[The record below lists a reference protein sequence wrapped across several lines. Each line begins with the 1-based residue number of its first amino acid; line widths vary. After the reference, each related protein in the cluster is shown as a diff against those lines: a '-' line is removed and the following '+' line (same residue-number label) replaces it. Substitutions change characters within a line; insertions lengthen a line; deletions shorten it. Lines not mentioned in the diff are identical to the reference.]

1 MGEIVK
7 LVEAILADYRDAVQ
21 DDNSVKSLL
30 TILDAFVEAGW
41 PQALNLVWRLD
52 ELYR

>member
-7 LVEAILADYRDAVQ
+7 LVESILADYRESVN
-21 DDNSVKSLL
+21 DDESVKNLL
-30 TILDAFVEAGW
+30 TILDAFIEAGW
-41 PQALNLVWRLD
+41 PEALNLVWRLD